1 MKNVTI
7 QVDDA
12 TLRAASVRAS
22 REGTRLED
30 VLRDALV
37 DYARAT
43 DDAARFMS
51 ALRATI
57 ADVQVPT
64 AGRRWSRD
72 ELHER

>member
-1 MKNVTI
+1 MKDVTI
-7 QVDDA
+7 RVDDA
-12 TLRAASVRAS
+12 TLRAATVRAT

-30 VLRDALV
+30 VLRDALIN
-37 DYARAT
+37 YAGAA

-64 AGRRWSRD
+64 AGRPWSRD